1 MHVKIQQDGRQVQQI
16 VTVILVLMIINS
28 VLPWRVAKQCH
39 CDSMMALHSNTFPSD
54 VFLTEKQTKKPTSF
68 PELQNKTSCFQ
79 MVSLFNKYKLQFN
92 NDDDDDDEETSNVFI
107 LQEQLSSQTA
117 TLL

>member
-1 MHVKIQQDGRQVQQI
+1 
-16 VTVILVLMIINS
+16 
-28 VLPWRVAKQCH
+28 
-39 CDSMMALHSNTFPSD
+39 
-54 VFLTEKQTKKPTSF
+54 
-68 PELQNKTSCFQ
+68 

-92 NDDDDDDEETSNVFI
+92 NNNDDDDEETSNVFI

>member
-1 MHVKIQQDGRQVQQI
+1 
-16 VTVILVLMIINS
+16 
-28 VLPWRVAKQCH
+28 
-39 CDSMMALHSNTFPSD
+39 
-54 VFLTEKQTKKPTSF
+54 
-68 PELQNKTSCFQ
+68 

-92 NDDDDDDEETSNVFI
+92 NNDDDDDEETSNVFI

>member
-1 MHVKIQQDGRQVQQI
+1 
-16 VTVILVLMIINS
+16 
-28 VLPWRVAKQCH
+28 
-39 CDSMMALHSNTFPSD
+39 
-54 VFLTEKQTKKPTSF
+54 
-68 PELQNKTSCFQ
+68 